1 MTPWMDAMGLSNM
14 YIVAGCVGFFILMLH
29 IPMIMFGK
37 RIRMALAPRYWRLVE
52 KKRMVKADRG

>member
-1 MTPWMDAMGLSNM
+1 MGLSNM